1 MLQTVVCPNIGHSIV
16 HHFDEGAAVWGQAI
30 TPSIAHLVQAHHEVA
45 IDYTRV
51 RPGIVFEVNRG
62 VAMLPHVTGPS
73 TFRLHAE
80 ATAFRNATGR
90 LATPVDVVV
99 HCEVSAGCML
109 KLWGRVTAE
118 DPAQQWGA
126 SGRAHHNIAATIP
139 VMFTV
144 TFWEISRA
152 VDTRV
157 DRLMR
162 ESAEKDR
169 RIEELESKL
178 ALAMC
183 AQ

>member
-1 MLQTVVCPNIGHSIV
+1 MLQTVVCPNIGHSII

-30 TPSIAHLVQAHHEVA
+30 TPSIAHLVQVHHEVA

-80 ATAFRNATGR
+80 AAAFRHAVGR
-90 LATPVDVVV
+90 PSTAVDVVV
-99 HCEVSAGCML
+99 HCEVSAGCAL

-118 DPAQQWGA
+118 DPAQKWGTP
-126 SGRAHHNIAATIP
+126 GRADRDTTATIP
-139 VMFTV
+139 VIFAV

-152 VDTRV
+152 VDTRL
-157 DRLMR
+157 DQLMR
-162 ESAEKDR
+162 EAAEKDR
-169 RIEELESKL
+169 RIGELESKV

>member
-30 TPSIAHLVQAHHEVA
+30 TPSIAHLVQAHREVA
-45 IDYTRV
+45 IDYTRT

-80 ATAFRNATGR
+80 AAAFRHAAGRPAT
-90 LATPVDVVV
+90 AVEVAV
-99 HCEVSAGCML
+99 HCEVSAGCAL

-118 DPAQQWGA
+118 DPAQHWGA
-126 SGRAHHNIAATIP
+126 SGRPHHNIAATIP
-139 VMFTV
+139 VIFVV

-152 VDTRV
+152 ADTCVDQ
-157 DRLMR
+157 LMR
-162 ESAEKDR
+162 ETAEKDR
-169 RIEELESKL
+169 RIEELESKI
-178 ALAMC
+178 ALVMC